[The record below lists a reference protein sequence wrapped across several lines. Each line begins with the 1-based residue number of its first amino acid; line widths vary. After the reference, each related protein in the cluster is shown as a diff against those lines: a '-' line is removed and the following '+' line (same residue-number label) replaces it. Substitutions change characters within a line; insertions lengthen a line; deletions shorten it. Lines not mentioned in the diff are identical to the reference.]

1 MGTAFE
7 RLLNFISLRYFTAY
21 HFQLLLM
28 RRFLPIFLLL
38 AFLKPVQ
45 TKAQFES
52 FKDSVVQLYGIVM
65 TADSL
70 KGLESVS
77 VVVKGQNR
85 GTVTND
91 RGVFSIVVLKGD
103 EIEFSSVGYRSKSIF
118 VPKDLV
124 GNQQSV
130 IQLMVN
136 DTVYLPATIIKARPT
151 RAQFERDFLNN
162 PVPDDNIAVAKKNN
176 DAATRRLL
184 VANMPLDGRE
194 ASSQFLR
201 QASTKAY
208 YAGQV
213 APQNIF
219 NPFAWAEFIKAWKRG
234 DFKKKSYSTTPSSS
248 STTPSTTPTPNDIY
262 KPRHTP

>member
-1 MGTAFE
+1 
-7 RLLNFISLRYFTAY
+7 
-21 HFQLLLM
+21 M
-28 RRFLPIFLLL
+28 RRFLPIFIICC
-38 AFLKPVQ
+38 FLKPVH

-52 FKDSVVQLYGIVM
+52 FKDSVVQLYGVVM

-70 KGLESVS
+70 KGLEGVS

-91 RGVFSIVVLKGD
+91 KGIFSIVVLKGD
-103 EIEFSSVGYRSKSIF
+103 EIEFSSVGYKNRDVFI
-118 VPKDLV
+118 PRDLQS
-124 GNQQSV
+124 NQQSI

-162 PVPDDNIAVAKKNN
+162 PVPDDNITIAQKNN
-176 DAATRRLL
+176 DVATRRIL

-194 ASSQFLR
+194 ASSQYLR

-213 APQNIF
+213 APMNIF

-234 DFKKKSYSTTPSSS
+234 DYKRKDAPRAAANSSS
-248 STTPSTTPTPNDIY
+248 TPSTTPTPNDIY
-262 KPRHTP
+262 KPRH